1 MLTLQIRTAVFP
13 QIHSIKIP
21 TCDDD
26 TFRHMVLKK
35 IIEVPVYIQY
45 GFTRRLFGMP
55 LNECRRYFSLIIV
68 GEMPCRVFICFHIK
82 KNQYILFCR
91 RGTHPKKWRAKN
103 HIAYVCRNFHPFAPP
118 YNLQTKI
125 FVRVYTGISLICSKK
140 SLFYRSVLLLP
151 ALKRGVFY
159 TLIQI
164 RYKIAIYF
172 YTSKKSLYN
181 IQCTFFHKKSDLLL

>member
-13 QIHSIKIP
+13 QIHRIKIP

-55 LNECRRYFSLIIV
+55 FDECRRYFSLIIV

-82 KNQYILFCR
+82 KNQYILFCK

-103 HIAYVCRNFHPFAPP
+103 HTAYVCRNFHPFVSPRI
-118 YNLQTKI
+118 T
-125 FVRVYTGISLICSKK
+125 SKPK
-140 SLFYRSVLLLP
+140 SLFEFTRAYHLYVR
-151 ALKRGVFY
+151 KR
-159 TLIQI
+159 
-164 RYKIAIYF
+164 AYF
-172 YTSKKSLYN
+172 IVQSS
-181 IQCTFFHKKSDLLL
+181 CSRH

>member
-1 MLTLQIRTAVFP
+1 M
-13 QIHSIKIP
+13 
-21 TCDDD
+21 
-26 TFRHMVLKK
+26 
-35 IIEVPVYIQY
+35 YIQY

-55 LNECRRYFSLIIV
+55 LDECRRYFSLIIV
-68 GEMPCRVFICFHIK
+68 GEMPYRVFICFHIK
-82 KNQYILFCR
+82 KNQYIFNLSCR
-91 RGTHPKKWRAKN
+91 IHTRKNGGQKN
-103 HIAYVCRNFHPFAPP
+103 HTAYVCRNFYPFVYPRITSKP
-118 YNLQTKI
+118 KSLFDLISHRQTWS
-125 FVRVYTGISLICSKK
+125 TK